1 MYKHIHWSFLVKT
14 LKPSEK
20 KSGSKMCKEK
30 YYENEPVEYFCEDC
44 KVCICH
50 KCGVTVHNHHNKKDI
65 QHTTEDIKSQMETI
79 VKKIKAKAVSVEA
92 KVKEQTNL
100 MLKTQEEI
108 SSAEREMIKAV
119 EEKIRLL
126 NKHRA
131 DVKTKLSEILEA
143 QVEEHE
149 TRIKHFQMVATQINK
164 FAGNG
169 EDLLKQEIIGPE
181 ILETECHVVFTVL
194 EKLLND
200 EEMEIYKPKCV
211 TYCDNNKQERLF
223 GKIVEFH
230 PYLSTPVCEEN
241 PPAANLSFPF
251 EGSPIQSKVVASS
264 GPSSGP
270 TASLSS
276 PFEGSP
282 IQSKVIAS
290 LGPNRIIKICHKA
303 SIALSE
309 KTGYIAVAETYK
321 HRVHLFDSEWKFLR
335 TIGDKG
341 TGKEIMDS
349 PHSVAFTS
357 SGNILVLQHF
367 LSWKTQLSVFTERG
381 HYITDIKHVL
391 RPRSVSVRKDGNLLV
406 CDGCGVEVLSPDGTK
421 LIQTIKA
428 PYCDELPCFAVY
440 HQGMFFVS
448 YAKLHCVKTFSDEGQ
463 FLYEIGCKGTGDGQ
477 LRSPQG
483 LAIDKLN
490 NLVVCDSDNK
500 RLQVFSLEGKFL
512 NSVTEEVSRPAR
524 PGSVT
529 VVKNGDLL
537 FCDS

>member
-1 MYKHIHWSFLVKT
+1 MYKHIGLFLVKT
-14 LKPSEK
+14 LKSSEK
-20 KSGSKMCKEK
+20 KFGSIMCKEK
-30 YYENEPVEYFCEDC
+30 YHENEPVEYFCEDC

-50 KCGVTVHNHHNKKDI
+50 KCGVTVHNHHNKKDV
-65 QHTTEDIKSQMETI
+65 QHATEDIKNQMEKI
-79 VKKIKAKAVSVEA
+79 VQKIKAKAVSVEA

-108 SSAEREMIKAV
+108 SSAEREMIKVV

-131 DVKTKLSEILEA
+131 AVKTKLSEILEA
-143 QVEEHE
+143 QVEEYE

-241 PPAANLSFPF
+241 PPAANLSSPF
-251 EGSPIQSKVVASS
+251 EGSPIQSKVVACS

-282 IQSKVIAS
+282 IESKVVAY
-290 LGPNRIIKICHKA
+290 LGPNRIIKICSKA
-303 SIALSE
+303 SFAVSE
-309 KTGYIAVAETYK
+309 KTGYIAVAERIEN
-321 HRVHLFDSEWKFLR
+321 RVHLFDSEWKFLR

-341 TGKEIMDS
+341 TGEEIMDR
-349 PHSVAFTS
+349 PISVAFTS
-357 SGNILVLQHF
+357 SGNILVVQVEGVMMNRR
-367 LSWKTQLSVFTERG
+367 LSVFTERG
-381 HYITDIKHVL
+381 HYITNIRDHL
-391 RPRSVSVRKDGNLLV
+391 SYPSSVSVRKDGNLLV
-406 CDGCGVEVLSPDGTK
+406 CDLCDVKVLSPDGTK

-428 PYCDELPCFAVY
+428 PYCDESPCFAVY

-448 YAKLHCVKTFSDEGQ
+448 YDSLHCVKTFSDEGQ

-477 LRSPQG
+477 LRSPRG
-483 LAIDKLN
+483 FVIDKLN
-490 NLVVCDSDNK
+490 NLVVCDTDNK

-512 NSVTEEVSRPAR
+512 NSVAEDVFRPE
-524 PGSVT
+524 SVT
-529 VVKNGDLL
+529 VAENGDLL
-537 FCDS
+537 FCD

>member
-1 MYKHIHWSFLVKT
+1 MKT
-14 LKPSEK
+14 LKSSEK
-20 KSGSKMCKEK
+20 KFGSIMCKAK
-30 YYENEPVEYFCEDC
+30 YHENEPVEYFCEDC

-65 QHTTEDIKSQMETI
+65 QHAAEDIKNQMEKV

-108 SSAEREMIKAV
+108 CSAEREMIKVV

-149 TRIKHFQMVATQINK
+149 TRIKHFQMVATQIKK

-181 ILETECHVVFTVL
+181 ILETESHVVFTVL

-223 GKIVEFH
+223 GKIVEFN
-230 PYLSTPVCEEN
+230 PYLPTPVCEEN
-241 PPAANLSFPF
+241 PPAASLSSPF
-251 EGSPIQSKVVASS
+251 EASPIQSKVVGSL

-270 TASLSS
+270 TTSLSS

-282 IQSKVIAS
+282 IKIKVVAP

-303 SIALSE
+303 SVAVSE
-309 KTGYIAVAETYK
+309 KTGYIAVAEMMQN
-321 HRVHLFDSEWKFLR
+321 RVHLFDSEWKFLR

-341 TGKEIMDS
+341 TGEDIMDRYVI
-349 PHSVAFTS
+349 SVAFTS
-357 SGNILVLQHF
+357 SGNILVVHDTMV
-367 LSWKTQLSVFTERG
+367 KRRLSVFTERG
-381 HYITDIKHVL
+381 HHITDIRDHL
-391 RPRSVSVRKDGNLLV
+391 FHPNSVSVRKDGNLLV
-406 CDGCGVEVLSPDGTK
+406 CDSWNVKVLSPDGTK
-421 LIQTIKA
+421 LIQILKA
-428 PYCDELPCFAVY
+428 PHCDMRPCFAVY

-448 YAKLHCVKTFSDEGQ
+448 YNSLHCVKTFSDEGQ
-463 FLYEIGCKGTGDGQ
+463 FLYKIGCKGTGDGQ

-490 NLVVCDSDNK
+490 NLVVCDSHNK

-512 NSVTEEVSRPAR
+512 NSVTEEVSEPE
-524 PGSVT
+524 SVT
-529 VVKNGDLL
+529 VVKSGDLL
-537 FCDS
+537 FCDL

>member
-1 MYKHIHWSFLVKT
+1 
-14 LKPSEK
+14 
-20 KSGSKMCKEK
+20 MCKEK
-30 YYENEPVEYFCEDC
+30 YHENEPVEYFCKDC

-65 QHTTEDIKSQMETI
+65 QHAAEDIKNQMEKV

-108 SSAEREMIKAV
+108 CSAEREMIKVV

-149 TRIKHFQMVATQINK
+149 TRIKHFQMVAAQINK
-164 FAGNG
+164 FVGNG

-211 TYCDNNKQERLF
+211 TYCDNNKQECLF

-230 PYLSTPVCEEN
+230 PYPSTPVCEEN
-241 PPAANLSFPF
+241 PPAA
-251 EGSPIQSKVVASS
+251 
-264 GPSSGP
+264 
-270 TASLSS
+270 SLSS

-282 IQSKVIAS
+282 IKSKVVAS
-290 LGPNRIIKICHKA
+290 LGPDRIIKICHTVSVA
-303 SIALSE
+303 VSE
-309 KTGYIAVAETYK
+309 TTGYIAVIEQFK
-321 HRVHLFDSEWKFLR
+321 HGVHLFDSEWKFLR

-341 TGKEIMDS
+341 TGGEVMENLK
-349 PHSVAFTS
+349 SVAFTS
-357 SGNILVLQHF
+357 SGNILVLQIPSPF
-367 LSWKTQLSVFTERG
+367 KSRLSVFTERG
-381 HYITDIKHVL
+381 HYITDISEHLSV
-391 RPRSVSVRKDGNLLV
+391 PRSVSVGKYGNLLV
-406 CDGCGVEVLSPDGTK
+406 CDIFGVKVLSPDGTK

-428 PYCDELPCFAVY
+428 PHCDENPCFAVY
-440 HQGMFFVS
+440 HQGIFFVS
-448 YAKLHCVKTFSDEGQ
+448 YDSLHCVKTFSDEGQ

-483 LAIDKLN
+483 LVIDKLN
-490 NLVVCDSDNK
+490 NLVVCDTNNK

-512 NSVTEEVSRPAR
+512 NSVTEEVSRP
-524 PGSVT
+524 GSVT
-529 VVKNGDLL
+529 FVNNGDLL
-537 FCDS
+537 FSDYM

>member
-1 MYKHIHWSFLVKT
+1 MKA
-14 LKPSEK
+14 LKSSEK
-20 KSGSKMCKEK
+20 KSGSIMCKEK
-30 YYENEPVEYFCEDC
+30 YHENEPVEYFCEDC

-50 KCGVTVHNHHNKKDI
+50 KCGVTVHNHHNKKDV
-65 QHTTEDIKSQMETI
+65 QHATQDIKNQMEKI
-79 VKKIKAKAVSVEA
+79 VQKIKAKAVSVEA

-108 SSAEREMIKAV
+108 SSAEREMIKVV

-149 TRIKHFQMVATQINK
+149 TRIKHFQLVATQIKK

-211 TYCDNNKQERLF
+211 TYCDNNKQARRLF
-223 GKIVEFH
+223 GKIVEFNPH
-230 PYLSTPVCEEN
+230 LPTPVCEEN
-241 PPAANLSFPF
+241 PPA
-251 EGSPIQSKVVASS
+251 
-264 GPSSGP
+264 
-270 TASLSS
+270 ASLSS

-282 IQSKVIAS
+282 IQSKVFAS
-290 LGPNRIIKICHKA
+290 FGPNRIIKTFPTVSVA
-303 SIALSE
+303 VSE
-309 KTGYIAVAETYK
+309 KTGHIAVAD
-321 HRVHLFDSEWKFLR
+321 HDSVHLFDSERKFLR

-341 TGKEIMDS
+341 TGEELMEDLI
-349 PHSVAFTS
+349 SVAFTS
-357 SGNILVLQHF
+357 SGDILVPQGAGSAHK
-367 LSWKTQLSVFTERG
+367 SKLSVFTERG
-381 HYITDIKHVL
+381 HYITDIGEQL
-391 RPRSVSVRKDGNLLV
+391 SSFPQSVSVRKDGNLLV
-406 CDGCGVEVLSPDGTK
+406 CDRCDVKVLSPDGAK
-421 LIQTIKA
+421 LIQTLKA
-428 PYCDELPCFAVY
+428 PHCDKWPCFAVH
-440 HQGMFFVS
+440 HQSMFFVS
-448 YAKLHCVKTFSDEGQ
+448 YASLHCVKTFSDEGQ

-483 LAIDKLN
+483 LVIDKLN
-490 NLVVCDSDNK
+490 NLVVCDTNNK
-500 RLQVFSLEGKFL
+500 RFQVFSLEGKFL
-512 NSVTEEVSRPAR
+512 NSVTGNFWVPK
-524 PGSVT
+524 SVT

-537 FCDS
+537 FCDRF